1 MRAVLVMH
9 AARSVAVMPRLEIRF
24 ARGLPQ
30 DRWFTASC
38 EKKRRRMRVLIYK
51 RTQPIDP
58 NADGVQ
64 FHR

>member
-30 DRWFTASC
+30 DRWFDRQLRKEKASDA
-38 EKKRRRMRVLIYK
+38 
-51 RTQPIDP
+51 RTDL
-58 NADGVQ
+58 
-64 FHR
+64 